1 MGQLDSG
8 NAAWIL
14 TSASLVFLMTPGV
27 AFFYGGMVRAK
38 AVLNMMIMEAAA
50 LSVTMIMW
58 VLWGWSIAYAG
69 TSVGGIFGD
78 PATGFLLKD
87 TMVSD
92 KGVFTSAALNG
103 NNYPVSVDV
112 AFQSAFAMIT
122 VALICGAIA
131 ERVKYSTWM
140 IFVALWITF
149 DYAPLAHMVWNGGLL
164 SADGAISQAIGAAA
178 HDFAGGTVVHINA
191 AVAALVIVLIIGM
204 TVVSIGTSLPEII
217 VSLAASLHE
226 QRDLA
231 VGTALGSNIIN
242 ILLILGLAALVRPFT
257 VHSDVLR
264 RELPLMLLVS
274 VVAGS
279 VLYDGQLSRSDGIF
293 LLFLAVLWLLFI
305 VKLARQAERQGT
317 DSLTREQLAELP
329 REGGLPVAFLWLGI
343 ALIIM
348 PVATRMVV
356 DNATV
361 LANYFAISELT
372 MGLTAI
378 AIGTSLPELATAI
391 AGVRKGENDIAVG
404 NIIGANIFN
413 IVIVLGLPAL
423 ITPGEIDPLA
433 YSRDYSVM
441 LLVSIIFALLCWRR
455 SPQSGRGVGV
465 LLTGGFIV
473 WLAMLYWLSPI
484 LVE

>member
-1 MGQLDSG
+1 
-8 NAAWIL
+8 
-14 TSASLVFLMTPGV
+14 
-27 AFFYGGMVRAK
+27 
-38 AVLNMMIMEAAA
+38 
-50 LSVTMIMW
+50 
-58 VLWGWSIAYAG
+58 
-69 TSVGGIFGD
+69 
-78 PATGFLLKD
+78 
-87 TMVSD
+87 
-92 KGVFTSAALNG
+92 
-103 NNYPVSVDV
+103 
-112 AFQSAFAMIT
+112 
-122 VALICGAIA
+122 
-131 ERVKYSTWM
+131 
-140 IFVALWITF
+140 
-149 DYAPLAHMVWNGGLL
+149 
-164 SADGAISQAIGAAA
+164 
-178 HDFAGGTVVHINA
+178 
-191 AVAALVIVLIIGM
+191 
-204 TVVSIGTSLPEII
+204 
-217 VSLAASLHE
+217 
-226 QRDLA
+226 
-231 VGTALGSNIIN
+231 
-242 ILLILGLAALVRPFT
+242 
-257 VHSDVLR
+257 
-264 RELPLMLLVS
+264 MLLVS

-329 REGGLPVAFLWLGI
+329 RDGGLPVAFLWLGI

-378 AIGTSLPELATAI
+378 AIGTSLPERATAI

-404 NIIGANIFN
+404 NI

-455 SPQSGRGVGV
+455 SPQPGRGVGV

>member
-1 MGQLDSG
+1 M
-8 NAAWIL
+8 
-14 TSASLVFLMTPGV
+14 
-27 AFFYGGMVRAK
+27 
-38 AVLNMMIMEAAA
+38 
-50 LSVTMIMW
+50 
-58 VLWGWSIAYAG
+58 
-69 TSVGGIFGD
+69 
-78 PATGFLLKD
+78 
-87 TMVSD
+87 
-92 KGVFTSAALNG
+92 
-103 NNYPVSVDV
+103 
-112 AFQSAFAMIT
+112 
-122 VALICGAIA
+122 
-131 ERVKYSTWM
+131 
-140 IFVALWITF
+140 
-149 DYAPLAHMVWNGGLL
+149 
-164 SADGAISQAIGAAA
+164 
-178 HDFAGGTVVHINA
+178 
-191 AVAALVIVLIIGM
+191 
-204 TVVSIGTSLPEII
+204 
-217 VSLAASLHE
+217 
-226 QRDLA
+226 
-231 VGTALGSNIIN
+231 
-242 ILLILGLAALVRPFT
+242 LILGLAALVRPFT

-305 VKLARQAERQGT
+305 VKLARQGT

-329 REGGLPVAFLWLGI
+329 RDGGLPVAFLWLGI

-372 MGLTAI
+372 MALTAI